1 MATLKIVYDYFSGGV
16 FKTQAWM
23 SLYIEIMFKEKTLK
37 ALNANN
43 RI

>member
-1 MATLKIVYDYFSGGV
+1 MATLKIFDYFSGGV
-16 FKTQAWM
+16 FKTRAWM
-23 SLYIEIMFKEKTLK
+23 IRYIEIMFKEKPLK